1 MKDINKIYEL
11 ITKELTS
18 EISDTEQVVL
28 DNEMLDNPNASRK
41 FSAIKVFWN
50 NYFPK
55 SKPNNIIEKT
65 EKKLGFKYG
74 FILKTRKS
82 FLLKIA
88 ALIIFVLSF
97 SFSTYQLLKPKQKLT
112 LNEYSCAQGEIKAIV
127 LSDGTK
133 VWLNSSSILI
143 ASEPFTDETRE
154 VMLFGEAYFEVAH
167 NAEQP
172 FIVKSPGLE
181 TKVLGTIFNIT
192 AYPEDEKHE
201 ISLYEGKVEL
211 KIKYN
216 HSVKKIL
223 IPGQRAYFN
232 TDNNELKIINTDLG
246 KPAQWRDGI
255 LRFYDEDMNSIA
267 KKLERKFQTKILISD
282 KKVGNLN
289 FTANFDIEPLEK
301 ILDLLKEAQNFNYQ
315 KTENGIILN
324 SM

>member
-1 MKDINKIYEL
+1 MKDKNKIYEL
-11 ITKELTS
+11 IVKELTT
-18 EISDTEQVVL
+18 EITDTEQIVL
-28 DNEMLDNPNASRK
+28 DNEMLDNPITSRK
-41 FSAIKVFWN
+41 ILAIKEFWN
-50 NYFPK
+50 NFFPK
-55 SKPNNIIEKT
+55 SIPNNIIEKT

-97 SFSTYQLLKPKQKLT
+97 SFSAYQLLKPKQKLT
-112 LNEYSCAQGEIKAIV
+112 LNEYSCAQGKIKAIV

-181 TKVLGTIFNIT
+181 TKVLGTHFNIT
-192 AYPEDEKHE
+192 AYPGDEKHE

-211 KIKYN
+211 NKKYN
-216 HSVKKIL
+216 PNSKKFL
-223 IPGQRAYFN
+223 VSGQIAYF
-232 TDNNELKIINTDLG
+232 TAKNNELKIINTDLG

-267 KKLERKFQTKILISD
+267 KKLERKFQTKILITD
-282 KKVGNLN
+282 KEVGNLH
-289 FTANFDIEPLEK
+289 FTANFDVEPLEK
-301 ILDLLKEAQNFNYQ
+301 ILDLLKKAQNFNYQ

-324 SM
+324 SI